1 MLVHTTGVHN
11 FVLLSLLKVVL
22 KKKECFFRCYK
33 LCGETQAWDWCINS
47 SDTMWI
53 CVRLESM

>member
-22 KKKECFFRCYK
+22 KKKCCFRCYK
-33 LCGETQAWDWCINS
+33 LCGETQDWA
-47 SDTMWI
+47 
-53 CVRLESM
+53 